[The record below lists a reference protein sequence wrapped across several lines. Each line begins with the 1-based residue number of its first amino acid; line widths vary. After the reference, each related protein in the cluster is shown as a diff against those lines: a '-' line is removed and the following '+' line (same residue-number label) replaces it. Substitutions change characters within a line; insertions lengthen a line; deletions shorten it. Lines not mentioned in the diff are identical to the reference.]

1 MLPLMGRNNN
11 EMKGEFMK
19 IKNSKAI
26 ITGGVSGLGEA
37 TARAIVDAGGQV
49 AIIDLDEEK
58 GEQLTS
64 ELGDAAI
71 FFRASVSNE
80 KEMDI
85 TVEKIREAFG
95 AFHIVVN
102 CAGIGGSVRIV
113 GKEGVLP
120 VERYNKW
127 IQVNLVGTFNVIRA
141 TASSLIENTPNEEG
155 ERGVYINTASAAAI
169 DGQVGQSAYSASKG
183 GVVSMTLPL
192 AREFANNGIRI
203 MTILPG
209 IFNTPLLAKNPEKVL
224 ERLAKQVPFPPR
236 LGKPVEFASLVC
248 QIVQNPYL
256 NGEFI
261 RLDGGLRM
269 GFGRK

>member
-1 MLPLMGRNNN
+1 M
-11 EMKGEFMK
+11 E

-26 ITGGVSGLGEA
+26 ITGGASGLGEA

-49 AIIDLDEEK
+49 AIIDLDKEK
-58 GEQLTS
+58 GEQLS
-64 ELGDAAI
+64 AELGKSAI
-71 FFRASVSNE
+71 FCSV
-80 KEMDI
+80 DI
-85 TVEKIREAFG
+85 TQEKALDDVVSKIINALG
-95 AFHIVVN
+95 GLHIVVN

-113 GKEGVLP
+113 SKDGSVIPL
-120 VERYNKW
+120 ERFNRT
-127 IQVNLVGTFNVIRA
+127 IQINLVGTFNVIRA
-141 TASSLIENTPNEEG
+141 TAEFIMENTPNEEG